1 MFWKEGHLE
10 FKKRL
15 QFHPL
20 LTRTL
25 TLVEK
30 TREFKNPRTTIAC
43 EQKTKRRRKSRP
55 RKFETYNSSRARE
68 KQMRRRSDNSHL
80 SRGWSHIHALNGKS
94 FAMLPYFTREAS
106 RKKAFLR
113 ATTISN
119 SC

>member
-1 MFWKEGHLE
+1 ME

-55 RKFETYNSSRARE
+55 RKFETYERSRCE
-68 KQMRRRSDNSHL
+68 GVVIILILVGDGHT
-80 SRGWSHIHALNGKS
+80 
-94 FAMLPYFTREAS
+94 FML
-106 RKKAFLR
+106 
-113 ATTISN
+113 
-119 SC
+119 

>member
-1 MFWKEGHLE
+1 ME

-55 RKFETYNSSRARE
+55 RKFETYNSRTEPERSRCE
-68 KQMRRRSDNSHL
+68 GVVIILILVGDGHT
-80 SRGWSHIHALNGKS
+80 
-94 FAMLPYFTREAS
+94 FML
-106 RKKAFLR
+106 
-113 ATTISN
+113 
-119 SC
+119 

>member
-1 MFWKEGHLE
+1 ME

-55 RKFETYNSSRARE
+55 RKFETYNSSRE
-68 KQMRRRSDNSHL
+68 PERSRCEGVVIILILVGDGHT
-80 SRGWSHIHALNGKS
+80 
-94 FAMLPYFTREAS
+94 FML
-106 RKKAFLR
+106 
-113 ATTISN
+113 
-119 SC
+119 

>member
-1 MFWKEGHLE
+1 ME

-55 RKFETYNSSRARE
+55 RKLRSLKLTAE
-68 KQMRRRSDNSHL
+68 KQMRRRRSDNSHL

>member
-1 MFWKEGHLE
+1 ME

-55 RKFETYNSSRARE
+55 RKFETYNSSSRE
-68 KQMRRRSDNSHL
+68 PERSRCEGVVIILILVGDGHT
-80 SRGWSHIHALNGKS
+80 
-94 FAMLPYFTREAS
+94 FML
-106 RKKAFLR
+106 
-113 ATTISN
+113 
-119 SC
+119 